1 MNAKFKHQD
10 NQYIHINEVL
20 MEGSEVMAVA
30 DTYQEAKVI
39 KFEGMTVRVFS
50 PVLSPEERNKRM
62 KAIQKAA
69 MELLMDAE
77 RKKK

>member
-1 MNAKFKHQD
+1 
-10 NQYIHINEVL
+10 
-20 MEGSEVMAVA
+20 MAVA

-62 KAIQKAA
+62 KAIQKVA
-69 MELLMDAE
+69 MDLLMDAE